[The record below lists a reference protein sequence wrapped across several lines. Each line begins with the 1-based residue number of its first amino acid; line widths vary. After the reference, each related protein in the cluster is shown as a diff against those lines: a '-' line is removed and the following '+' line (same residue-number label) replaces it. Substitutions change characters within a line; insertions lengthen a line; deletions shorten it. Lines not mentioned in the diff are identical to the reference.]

1 MEFFFYSPAF
11 RMEGKHLILQF
22 FQPIFK
28 CNGLFPIWKKKSCK
42 VTFPLI
48 FYNILKVLKQINMNE
63 GKRKS
68 LLSEDVQKMFI
79 DTTMNSQS
87 ILVTSSD
94 KQITLQDTS

>member
-1 MEFFFYSPAF
+1 
-11 RMEGKHLILQF
+11 
-22 FQPIFK
+22 
-28 CNGLFPIWKKKSCK
+28 
-42 VTFPLI
+42 
-48 FYNILKVLKQINMNE
+48 MNE